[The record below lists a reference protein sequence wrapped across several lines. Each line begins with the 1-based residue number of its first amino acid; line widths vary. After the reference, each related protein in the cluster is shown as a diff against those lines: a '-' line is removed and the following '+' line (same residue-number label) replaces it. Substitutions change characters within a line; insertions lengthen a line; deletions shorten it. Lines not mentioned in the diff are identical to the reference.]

1 MRSFF
6 KKPDWAKTDSNPG
19 QSAEFYRRSEQV
31 YTDIISREPEID
43 QRSEGDDEKNGEA
56 GQHLQDD
63 RLQEPQPSPESKG
76 SKRRRI
82 SREESAPSTKCISPG
97 SEGCGKGGED
107 QAYIKETIRS
117 MQRTQQAP
125 AATTMSYTQV
135 KNPPTKVNNE
145 LHPPATVVELDSDS
159 SKGSSRPKSQS
170 AQAPQTHS
178 KQSPKHEHELD
189 DEEDDGDDLYA
200 EEEYAELARKA
211 RERARLQRTA
221 SAGNARPDPTAA
233 AAAAGG
239 ARTTQSPNLN
249 HTTKSTT
256 NTPDRQSQPVEPI
269 VRILITSDLPNTNP
283 LIVQRRLNQ
292 DLRDVRRAWC
302 SRQGF
307 DDEMTA
313 SIFLTW
319 KCRRLFDVTTCKS
332 LGVQE
337 DKEQGLLQPLPIRD
351 YYNNNND
358 EDGSGQDSGS
368 LEVHLEAV
376 TEKLFEEK
384 RRLAAKASQG
394 VSGGNEEDEDDDED
408 DDDDDDDDEDG
419 DRKAREAQKK
429 QDVLL
434 VILKSPGIEDLRIR
448 VRHKTH
454 ISSIIKS
461 FRERREIPTHRT
473 VQLLFDGDQLHPD
486 SMVADNDMADLDAID
501 VRIK

>member
-31 YTDIISREPEID
+31 YTDIISREPERD
-43 QRSEGDDEKNGEA
+43 QRSEDDEKNEGA
-56 GQHLQDD
+56 SHNLQDGK
-63 RLQEPQPSPESKG
+63 LQELQPSLESNG
-76 SKRRRI
+76 SKRRRM
-82 SREESAPSTKCISPG
+82 SREKSAPSTTCISPG
-97 SEGCGKGGED
+97 SERWGKGEED
-107 QAYIKETIRS
+107 QAYIKETICS
-117 MQRTQQAP
+117 MQRMQQAP
-125 AATTMSYTQV
+125 AAAMSHTQV
-135 KNPPTKVNNE
+135 KNLPAKVNNE
-145 LHPPATVVELDSDS
+145 LHPPTAVAVELDSDS

-170 AQAPQTHS
+170 VQALQTHS
-178 KQSPKHEHELD
+178 KQPPKHELD
-189 DEEDDGDDLYA
+189 DGEDDGDDLYA

-211 RERARLQRTA
+211 RARARLQRAA
-221 SAGNARPDPTAA
+221 SAGNAGPDPPAA
-233 AAAAGG
+233 G

-249 HTTKSTT
+249 HTTKSTS
-256 NTPDRQSQPVEPI
+256 NTPDRQNRPIEPI

-337 DKEQGLLQPLPIRD
+337 DKEKGLLQPLPIRD
-351 YYNNNND
+351 YYNDND
-358 EDGSGQDSGS
+358 DDGSGQDGGS
-368 LEVHLEAV
+368 LEVHMEAV

-384 RRLAAKASQG
+384 RRQAAKASHG
-394 VSGGNEEDEDDDED
+394 EFGSSEDEDDDG
-408 DDDDDDDDEDG
+408 DDDEGGDG
-419 DRKAREAQKK
+419 DKTAREAQQK

-434 VILKSPGIEDLRIR
+434 IILKSPGIEDLKIR

-454 ISSIIKS
+454 ISSIIRS
-461 FRERREIPTHRT
+461 FRERRNIPTHRT

-486 SMVADNDMADLDAID
+486 SIVADNDMADLDAID